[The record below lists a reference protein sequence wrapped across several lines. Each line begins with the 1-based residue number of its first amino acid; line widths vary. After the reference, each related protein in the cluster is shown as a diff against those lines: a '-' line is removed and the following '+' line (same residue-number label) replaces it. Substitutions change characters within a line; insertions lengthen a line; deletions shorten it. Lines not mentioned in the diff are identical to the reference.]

1 MKTHVNTNH
10 LNNALFSE
18 QALRE
23 DRTCFDTEL
32 MTEQA
37 QSPAYKILHQASFR
51 ELDSSVT
58 IFFSCHNANIKR

>member
-1 MKTHVNTNH
+1 MKIHVNNH

-18 QALRE
+18 QAHRE

-37 QSPAYKILHQASFR
+37 QSPAYKILHQASFQESR
-51 ELDSSVT
+51 
-58 IFFSCHNANIKR
+58 